1 MLVKQYMTR
10 HPILI
15 EPHRRIVDAQRIMAE
30 NRVRHVP
37 VVSDGKRLLG
47 LLTRQ
52 RLQIAPERLSS
63 LDVWEITRMLTDL
76 TVAEVMAK
84 GADLKTIAPEATLE
98 DAAALMI
105 KHKIGGLPVVEE
117 GDIVVGIIT
126 DTDLLLEFQQLL
138 GAYDPGWR
146 LTVRVPPRRGEF
158 GKLYSAI
165 IDKGWGVM
173 AMGSNRSPKKEEYWD
188 MMIKV
193 RGPAQAEDLK
203 ALINGLEGQEI
214 LDLRETTEH
223 TTSF

>member
-15 EPHRRIVDAQRIMAE
+15 EPHRRVVDAQRIMAE
-30 NRVRHVP
+30 NRVRHLP
-37 VVSDGKRLLG
+37 VVTDGKRLLG

-63 LDVWEITRMLTDL
+63 LDVWEITRLLTDL
-76 TVAEVMAK
+76 TVDQVMAK
-84 GADLKTIAPEATLE
+84 GTELKAISPEAPLE
-98 DAAALMI
+98 EAAAWMM
-105 KHKIGGLPVVEE
+105 KYKIGGLPVVEE
-117 GDIVVGIIT
+117 GDIVVGLIT
-126 DTDLLLEFQQLL
+126 DTNILYIFQQLL

-146 LTVRVPPRRGEF
+146 LTVRVPARRGEF

-173 AMGSNRSPKKEEYWD
+173 AMGSSRSPKEEEHWD

-193 RGPAQAEDLK
+193 RGPIKAEDLQ
-203 ALINGLEGQEI
+203 LLVNGLEGQKI
-214 LDLRETTEH
+214 LDLRETIEH
-223 TTSF
+223 ATSF

>member
-37 VVSDGKRLLG
+37 VVGDGKRLLG

-52 RLQIAPERLSS
+52 RLQISPDRLSS

-76 TVAEVMAK
+76 TVDQIMAK
-84 GADLKTIAPEATLE
+84 GTELKTIGPEATLE
-98 DAAALMI
+98 EAAALMI

-117 GDIVVGIIT
+117 GNIVIGIIT
-126 DTDLLLEFQQLL
+126 ETDLLLIFQQLL

-146 LTVRVPPRRGEF
+146 LTVRVPARRGEF

-173 AMGSNRSPKKEEYWD
+173 AMGSSRSPKEEEHWD

-193 RGPAQAEDLK
+193 RGPIKAEDLQ
-203 ALINGLEGQEI
+203 LLVSGLEGQKI
-214 LDLRETTEH
+214 LDLRETIEH
-223 TTSF
+223 ATSF